1 MTARPNGVLE
11 ALEPANRMKR
21 TGRVFVVA
29 GPSGAGKDTLIR
41 EVMKD
46 FDIHLSVSATTR
58 QPRMGEVNGRDYRFI
73 SDEDFDR
80 LMAENAFLEWKEVY
94 GRRYGTLK
102 SEVEEAVASGT
113 DVILEIDVK
122 GALEVRSRLED
133 ATLVFIMPPSLA
145 ELEARLRGREADQEG
160 EIKTRTDIAPSEIEI
175 GKKEFDVII
184 VNDDIV
190 RAAGELATTLGR

>member
-1 MTARPNGVLE
+1 
-11 ALEPANRMKR
+11 MKR

-41 EVMKD
+41 EAMKD
-46 FDIHLSVSATTR
+46 LDIHLSVSATTR
-58 QPRMGEVNGRDYRFI
+58 QPRQGEENGRDYRFI
-73 SDEDFDR
+73 YDEDFDR
-80 LMAENAFLEWKEVY
+80 LVAEDAFLEWKEVY

-122 GALEVRSRLED
+122 GAQEVRSRLED

-145 ELEARLRGREADQEG
+145 ELEARLRGREADREG
-160 EIKTRTDIAPSEIEI
+160 EIKTRMDIAPSEIEI
-175 GKKEFDVII
+175 GNKEFDVII
-184 VNDDIV
+184 VNDDIA
-190 RAAGELATTLGR
+190 RAAGELATILGR

>member
-1 MTARPNGVLE
+1 
-11 ALEPANRMKR
+11 MKR

-41 EVMKD
+41 EAMKD
-46 FDIHLSVSATTR
+46 LDIHLSVSATTR
-58 QPRMGEVNGRDYRFI
+58 QPRRGEVNGREYRFI
-73 SDEDFDR
+73 CDEDFDR

-102 SEVEEAVASGT
+102 SEVEETVASGT

-175 GKKEFDVII
+175 GNKEFDVII

-190 RAAGELATTLGR
+190 QAAGELATILGR

>member
-1 MTARPNGVLE
+1 MLDV
-11 ALEPANRMKR
+11 LEPANRMKR

-41 EVMKD
+41 EAMKD
-46 FDIHLSVSATTR
+46 LDIHLSVSATTR
-58 QPRMGEVNGRDYRFI
+58 QPRRGEVNGRDYRFI
-73 SDEDFDR
+73 CDEDFDR

-102 SEVEEAVASGT
+102 SEVEETVASGT

-175 GKKEFDVII
+175 GNKEFDVII

-190 RAAGELATTLGR
+190 QAAGELATILGR